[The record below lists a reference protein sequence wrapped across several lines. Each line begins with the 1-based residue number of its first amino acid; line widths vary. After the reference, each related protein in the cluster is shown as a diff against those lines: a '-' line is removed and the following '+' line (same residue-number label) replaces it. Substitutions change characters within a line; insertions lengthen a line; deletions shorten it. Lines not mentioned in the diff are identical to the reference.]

1 MAPLA
6 QYADLAS
13 ASSRSS
19 LAPRANR
26 LAILVHSLFAHPC
39 CLSRAPPLTIRKAW
53 VSSPTSSWS
62 LSRKPRGVPLVGL
75 RPGLGN
81 VLSMGA
87 AIDTRL
93 VESKDLPDLRRLFE
107 SQRTT
112 RRCWCMAFCVTR
124 SQFAAGW
131 LNGGNQRRFGAMA
144 AASSTPMG
152 ILASQAAEPV
162 GWCACGPRSRYVA
175 ATDPRNKIMRNRVR
189 DEDEIVWLL
198 PCFFVRAER
207 RGQGVVHALTRA
219 AVELARGKGAFA
231 IEGWPLAG
239 SERRSGDAFVGREQV
254 FEDLGFSCVER
265 PSPERVIMRLEL
277 HST

>member
-1 MAPLA
+1 M
-6 QYADLAS
+6 
-13 ASSRSS
+13 
-19 LAPRANR
+19 
-26 LAILVHSLFAHPC
+26 
-39 CLSRAPPLTIRKAW
+39 
-53 VSSPTSSWS
+53 
-62 LSRKPRGVPLVGL
+62 
-75 RPGLGN
+75 RPGLGSLLF
-81 VLSMGA
+81 VTA
-87 AIDTRL
+87 DVDTRP
-93 VESKDLPDLRRLFE
+93 VGPNDMPDLARLFD

-152 ILASQAAEPV
+152 ILASQAAEPI

-175 ATDPRNKIMRNRVR
+175 ATAPRNKIMRNRAR

-198 PCFFVRAER
+198 PCFFVRAGR
-207 RGQGVVHALTRA
+207 RGQGVIHALIRA
-219 AVELARGKGAFA
+219 AVELARGKGASA

-277 HST
+277 